1 MDDFNSVY
9 MLLGIVIL
17 IVLLCRFDGRFT
29 KVEKELNAIKKQ
41 MDDLLKGQAK
51 LASGNLKSSGKVS
64 EKVTEEVAA
73 EVLRKEKLVE
83 EEPVVPKQ
91 SIVMET
97 VAAEHSQ
104 DIQEE
109 IIEKSL
115 VGDIRKE
122 ENVQKDES
130 TEKEVVIPS
139 VAVVSVTPATPVI
152 SVTPVTPGTPG
163 SISSTPSTPKPK
175 PQPKKQVN
183 YEKFIGENL
192 FGKIGILIFVIGVG
206 FFVKYAIDKNWINET
221 FRTVLG
227 FLTGAALLFVAERLQ
242 KKYRTFSSLLAG
254 GAFAVFYLTVAIAF
268 HYYHIFSQTVAFI
281 ILIAV
286 TVFMSVLS
294 VIYNRRELAIIALV
308 GGFLAP
314 FIVSSGEGSYLVL
327 FTYVSILNL
336 GMFVL
341 SIYKKWSELPIISFV
356 FTCLIMASFLLLS
369 YSSDSTIISKHLL
382 MFATLFYF
390 IFLLPVFSILRGEK
404 TQTMSRGLVFV
415 IITNNFVYLLSGILF
430 LRNMGLSFK
439 ASGLLS
445 LFIALVNLGL
455 VLWLWKS
462 RKDYKFL
469 VHTTLGLVLT
479 FVSITIPIQL
489 DGNYI
494 TLLWA
499 SEMVLLL
506 WLYVHSKIR
515 VYEYAAKILVGLTFI
530 SYLMDVY
537 GVVYGHHS
545 LSTIFL
551 NSSFVTSLF
560 VGLATGAFA
569 LLMEYYH
576 QFFSTA
582 RRLKYSFWNP
592 LMLIISVAILYYT
605 FMMEFNLYFE
615 GATRSGAMFL
625 FTAVSISSIC
635 YAFRKR
641 FPITKHLTSYTL
653 AIGANTLVYIL
664 NIWGD
669 QWENMAFTPA
679 VLRWLT
685 VAFVIANICY
695 VAHRYYT
702 TIGIKPRFT
711 VYINILATLIWVTMV
726 RSFLWQVGVDEFSAG
741 LSLSLSIAGFVQMG
755 LGMRLH
761 QKVLRMVS
769 LATFGIVLLKLVFDD
784 LWAMPTIGK
793 IIVFIILGLILLIL
807 SFLYQKLKDVLF
819 KNDEDA
825 TDDSASS

>member
-1 MDDFNSVY
+1 MGDLNSVY
-9 MLLGIVIL
+9 PLLGIVIL

-29 KVEKELNAIKKQ
+29 KMEKELDVIKKQ
-41 MDDLLKGQAK
+41 MDALLKRQAK
-51 LASGNLKSSGKVS
+51 MAPGDMTSSEEMP
-64 EKVTEEVAA
+64 EKVVA
-73 EVLRKEKLVE
+73 EVLSKEKLLE
-83 EEPVVPKQ
+83 EELVVQRQSTIVETAVVDNLKDAPKEI
-91 SIVMET
+91 SEDVPEK
-97 VAAEHSQ
+97 
-104 DIQEE
+104 IQEE
-109 IIEKSL
+109 IIEKIT
-115 VGDIRKE
+115 VEDIAE
-122 ENVQKDES
+122 KDS
-130 TEKEVVIPS
+130 
-139 VAVVSVTPATPVI
+139 VI
-152 SVTPVTPGTPG
+152 SPTPIAAKP
-163 SISSTPSTPKPK
+163 ITPKPS
-175 PQPKKQVN
+175 KKQVN

-281 ILIAV
+281 ILVAI
-286 TVFMSVLS
+286 TIFMSVLS
-294 VIYNRRELAIIALV
+294 VIYDRRELAIIALV

-314 FIVSSGEGSYLVL
+314 FIVSSGEGSYQVL

-336 GMFVL
+336 GMFGL

-369 YSSDSTIISKHLL
+369 YSSRSTVISGHLL

-404 TQTMSRGLVFV
+404 IQAMSRGLVFV

-430 LRNMGLSFK
+430 LKNMGLSFK

-455 VLWLWKS
+455 VLWLWKN
-462 RKDYKFL
+462 RKEYKFL

-479 FVSITIPIQL
+479 FVSITVPIQL

-506 WLYVHSKIR
+506 WLYVKSKIR
-515 VYEYAAKILVGLTFI
+515 VYEYAAKVLVGLTFV

-537 GVVYGHHS
+537 SVMFEHHS
-545 LSTIFL
+545 LDTIFL
-551 NSSFVTSLF
+551 NSSFATSLF

-576 QFFSTA
+576 SFFSTA

-592 LMLIISVAILYYT
+592 FMLIVSVIVLYYT

-625 FTAVSISSIC
+625 FTAVSISSVC

-641 FPITKHLTSYTL
+641 FPITKHLTSYILT
-653 AIGANTLVYIL
+653 IGANVLVYII

-669 QWENMAFTPA
+669 QRIWTSPPV
-679 VLRWLT
+679 VLPWLT
-685 VAFVIANICY
+685 AAFVMVNLYY
-695 VAHRYYT
+695 VARMYYT
-702 TIGIKPRFT
+702 SIGIKSRFT
-711 VYINILATLIWVTMV
+711 VYLNILATLLWLTMV
-726 RSFLWQVGVDEFSAG
+726 RSFLWQVGVDDFSAG

-819 KNDEDA
+819 KNDEEE
-825 TDDSASS
+825 TN

>member
-1 MDDFNSVY
+1 MLHGVIIYFIFVILNQIQNTMGDLNSVY
-9 MLLGIVIL
+9 LLLGIVIL

-29 KVEKELNAIKKQ
+29 KVEKELDTIKKQ
-41 MDDLLKGQAK
+41 MDALLKGQAEM
-51 LASGNLKSSGKVS
+51 AAGDIKSSEETS
-64 EKVTEEVAA
+64 EKVVA
-73 EVLRKEKLVE
+73 EVLPKEKTVE
-83 EEPVVPKQ
+83 EELLVQEPGIVVEA
-91 SIVMET
+91 V
-97 VAAEHSQ
+97 VADSLKDASE
-104 DIQEE
+104 DIQEDILEE
-109 IIEKSL
+109 IIENIP
-115 VGDIRKE
+115 VGDTT
-122 ENVQKDES
+122 QKGS
-130 TEKEVVIPS
+130 VVPS
-139 VAVVSVTPATPVI
+139 VTMTPV
-152 SVTPVTPGTPG
+152 VMAPAA
-163 SISSTPSTPKPK
+163 PKPK
-175 PQPKKQVN
+175 KQIN

-281 ILIAV
+281 ILIAI

-294 VIYNRRELAIIALV
+294 VIYDRRELAIIALV

-314 FIVSSGEGSYLVL
+314 FIVSSGEGSYQVL

-336 GMFVL
+336 GMFGL

-356 FTCLIMASFLLLS
+356 FTCLIMASFLLLN
-369 YSSDSTIISKHLL
+369 YSSRSTIISGHLL

-404 TQTMSRGLVFV
+404 IQAMSRGLVFV

-506 WLYVHSKIR
+506 WLYVQSKIR
-515 VYEYAAKILVGLTFI
+515 VYEYAAKILVGLTFV

-537 GVVYGHHS
+537 SVMFEHHS

-551 NSSFVTSLF
+551 NSSFATSLF

-605 FMMEFNLYFE
+605 FMMEFSLYFE

-625 FTAVSISSIC
+625 FTAVSISSVC

-641 FPITKHLTSYTL
+641 FPITKHLTSYIL
-653 AIGANTLVYIL
+653 AIGANVLVYII

-669 QWENMAFTPA
+669 QRIWTSPPV
-679 VLRWLT
+679 VLPWLT
-685 VAFVIANICY
+685 AAFVIANLYY
-695 VAHRYYT
+695 VARLYYT
-702 TIGIKPRFT
+702 IIGIKPRFT
-711 VYINILATLIWVTMV
+711 IYINILATLIWVTMV

-819 KNDEDA
+819 KNDEDEIN
-825 TDDSASS
+825 

>member
-1 MDDFNSVY
+1 MGDLNSVY
-9 MLLGIVIL
+9 PLLGIVIL

-29 KVEKELNAIKKQ
+29 KVEKELDTIKKQ
-41 MDDLLKGQAK
+41 MDALLKGQAEM
-51 LASGNLKSSGKVS
+51 AAGDIKSSEETS
-64 EKVTEEVAA
+64 EKVVA
-73 EVLRKEKLVE
+73 EVLPKEKTVE
-83 EEPVVPKQ
+83 EELLVQELGIVVEAVVTDNLKDA
-91 SIVMET
+91 SE
-97 VAAEHSQ
+97 

-109 IIEKSL
+109 IIENIPVEDTAQKESL
-115 VGDIRKE
+115 M
-122 ENVQKDES
+122 S
-130 TEKEVVIPS
+130 
-139 VAVVSVTPATPVI
+139 
-152 SVTPVTPGTPG
+152 PVTVAPVV
-163 SISSTPSTPKPK
+163 PK
-175 PQPKKQVN
+175 PKKQVN

-221 FRTVLG
+221 FRTILG

-281 ILIAV
+281 ILIAI

-294 VIYNRRELAIIALV
+294 VIYDRRELAIIALV

-314 FIVSSGEGSYLVL
+314 FIVSSGEGSYQIL

-336 GMFVL
+336 GMFGL

-356 FTCLIMASFLLLS
+356 FTCLIMASFLLLN
-369 YSSDSTIISKHLL
+369 YSSRSTIISGHLL

-404 TQTMSRGLVFV
+404 IQAMSRGLVFV

-506 WLYVHSKIR
+506 WLYVQSKIR
-515 VYEYAAKILVGLTFI
+515 VYEYAAKILVGLTFV

-537 GVVYGHHS
+537 SVMFEHHS

-551 NSSFVTSLF
+551 NSSFATSLF

-605 FMMEFNLYFE
+605 FMMEFSLYFE

-625 FTAVSISSIC
+625 FTAVSISSVC
-635 YAFRKR
+635 YTFRKR
-641 FPITKHLTSYTL
+641 FPITKHLTSYIL
-653 AIGANTLVYIL
+653 AIGANVLVYII

-669 QWENMAFTPA
+669 QRIWTSPPV
-679 VLRWLT
+679 VLPWLT
-685 VAFVIANICY
+685 AAFVIANLYY
-695 VAHRYYT
+695 VARLYYI

-711 VYINILATLIWVTMV
+711 VYINVLATFIWVTMV

-819 KNDEDA
+819 KNDEEEIN
-825 TDDSASS
+825 

>member
-1 MDDFNSVY
+1 MGDFNSVY
-9 MLLGIVIL
+9 PLLGIVIL

-29 KVEKELNAIKKQ
+29 KIEKELDVIKKQ
-41 MDDLLKGQAK
+41 MDALLKGQAK
-51 LASGNLKSSGKVS
+51 MAAGDRESSEETP
-64 EKVTEEVAA
+64 EKVVA
-73 EVLRKEKLVE
+73 EVLPEEKLVE
-83 EEPVVPKQ
+83 EELVVREP
-91 SIVMET
+91 STMVEAV
-97 VAAEHSQ
+97 VADKLRDASESVQ
-104 DIQEE
+104 ESVQEE
-109 IIEKSL
+109 IIESIP
-115 VGDIRKE
+115 VMDTVREESAMSPEPIR
-122 ENVQKDES
+122 
-130 TEKEVVIPS
+130 
-139 VAVVSVTPATPVI
+139 VAPIA
-152 SVTPVTPGTPG
+152 
-163 SISSTPSTPKPK
+163 PKL
-175 PQPKKQVN
+175 PKKQIN

-227 FLTGAALLFVAERLQ
+227 FLTGAALLVVAERLQ

-281 ILIAV
+281 ILIA
-286 TVFMSVLS
+286 TTIFMSVLS
-294 VIYNRRELAIIALV
+294 VIYDRRELAVIALV

-314 FIVSSGEGSYLVL
+314 FIVSSGEGSYQVL

-336 GMFVL
+336 GMFGL

-369 YSSDSTIISKHLL
+369 YSSRSTVISGHLL

-390 IFLLPVFSILRGEK
+390 TFLLPVFSILRGEK
-404 TQTMSRGLVFV
+404 IQAMSRGLVFV

-430 LRNMGLSFK
+430 LKNMGLSFK

-455 VLWLWKS
+455 VLWLWKD
-462 RKDYKFL
+462 RKAYKFL

-479 FVSITIPIQL
+479 FVSITVPIQL

-506 WLYVHSKIR
+506 WLYVKSKIR
-515 VYEYAAKILVGLTFI
+515 VYESAAKVLVGLTFV

-537 GVVYGHHS
+537 SVMSEHHS
-545 LSTIFL
+545 LDTIFL
-551 NSSFVTSLF
+551 NSSFTTSLF

-569 LLMEYYH
+569 LLMEHYH
-576 QFFSTA
+576 SFFSTA

-592 LMLIISVAILYYT
+592 FMLILSVIILYYT

-625 FTAVSISSIC
+625 FTAVFISGIC

-653 AIGANTLVYIL
+653 AIGMNTLVYIL
-664 NIWGD
+664 NIWCD

-685 VAFVIANICY
+685 AAFVIANIYY
-695 VAHRYYT
+695 VARLYYT
-702 TIGIKPRFT
+702 SIGIKSRFT
-711 VYINILATLIWVTMV
+711 VYLNILATLLWLTMV
-726 RSFLWQVGVDEFSAG
+726 RSFLWQVGVDDFSAG

-761 QKVLRMVS
+761 QKAMRMVS
-769 LATFGIVLLKLVFDD
+769 LATFGIVLLKLVLDD

-793 IIVFIILGLILLIL
+793 IIVFILLGLILLTL

-819 KNDEDA
+819 KNDEEE
-825 TDDSASS
+825 TN

>member
-1 MDDFNSVY
+1 MGDLNSVY
-9 MLLGIVIL
+9 PLLGIVIL

-29 KVEKELNAIKKQ
+29 KIEKELDAIKKQ
-41 MDDLLKGQAK
+41 MDALLKRQAK
-51 LASGNLKSSGKVS
+51 MAPGDMTSSEEMP
-64 EKVTEEVAA
+64 EKVVA
-73 EVLRKEKLVE
+73 EVLSKEKLLE
-83 EEPVVPKQ
+83 EELVVQRQSTIVETAVVDNLKDAPKEI
-91 SIVMET
+91 SEDVPEK
-97 VAAEHSQ
+97 
-104 DIQEE
+104 IQEE
-109 IIEKSL
+109 IIEKIT
-115 VGDIRKE
+115 VEDIAE
-122 ENVQKDES
+122 KDS
-130 TEKEVVIPS
+130 
-139 VAVVSVTPATPVI
+139 VI
-152 SVTPVTPGTPG
+152 SPTPIAAKP
-163 SISSTPSTPKPK
+163 ITPKPS
-175 PQPKKQVN
+175 KKQVN

-281 ILIAV
+281 ILVAI
-286 TVFMSVLS
+286 TIFMSVLS
-294 VIYNRRELAIIALV
+294 VIYDRRELAIIALV

-314 FIVSSGEGSYLVL
+314 FIVSSGEGSYQVL

-336 GMFVL
+336 GMFGL

-369 YSSDSTIISKHLL
+369 YSSRSTVISGHLL

-404 TQTMSRGLVFV
+404 IQAMSRGLVFV

-430 LRNMGLSFK
+430 LKNMGLSFK

-455 VLWLWKS
+455 VLWLWKN
-462 RKDYKFL
+462 RKEYKFL

-479 FVSITIPIQL
+479 FVSITVPIQL

-506 WLYVHSKIR
+506 WLYVKSKIR
-515 VYEYAAKILVGLTFI
+515 VYEYAAKVLVGLTFV

-537 GVVYGHHS
+537 SVMFEHHS
-545 LSTIFL
+545 LDTIFL
-551 NSSFVTSLF
+551 NSSFATSLF

-576 QFFSTA
+576 SFFSTA

-592 LMLIISVAILYYT
+592 FMLIVSVIILYYT

-615 GATRSGAMFL
+615 GTTRSGAMFL
-625 FTAVSISSIC
+625 FTAISISSVC

-641 FPITKHLTSYTL
+641 FPITKHLTSYILT
-653 AIGANTLVYIL
+653 IGANVLVYII

-669 QWENMAFTPA
+669 QRIWTSPPV
-679 VLRWLT
+679 VLPWLT
-685 VAFVIANICY
+685 AAFVIANLYY
-695 VAHRYYT
+695 VARMYYT
-702 TIGIKPRFT
+702 SIGIKSRFT
-711 VYINILATLIWVTMV
+711 VYLNILATLLWLTMV
-726 RSFLWQVGVDEFSAG
+726 RSFLWQVGVDDFSAG

-819 KNDEDA
+819 KNDEEE
-825 TDDSASS
+825 TN

>member
-1 MDDFNSVY
+1 MGDLNSVY
-9 MLLGIVIL
+9 PLLGIVIL

-29 KVEKELNAIKKQ
+29 KMEKELDVIKKQ
-41 MDDLLKGQAK
+41 MDALLKRQAK
-51 LASGNLKSSGKVS
+51 MAPGDMTSSEEMP
-64 EKVTEEVAA
+64 EKVVA
-73 EVLRKEKLVE
+73 EVLSKEKLLE
-83 EEPVVPKQ
+83 EELVVQRQSTIVETAVVDNLKDAPKEI
-91 SIVMET
+91 SEDVPEK
-97 VAAEHSQ
+97 
-104 DIQEE
+104 IQEE
-109 IIEKSL
+109 IIEKIT
-115 VGDIRKE
+115 VEDIAE
-122 ENVQKDES
+122 KDS
-130 TEKEVVIPS
+130 
-139 VAVVSVTPATPVI
+139 VI
-152 SVTPVTPGTPG
+152 SPTPIAAKP
-163 SISSTPSTPKPK
+163 ITPKPS
-175 PQPKKQVN
+175 KKQVN

-281 ILIAV
+281 ILVAI
-286 TVFMSVLS
+286 TIFMSVLS
-294 VIYNRRELAIIALV
+294 VIYDRRELAIIALV

-314 FIVSSGEGSYLVL
+314 FIVSSGEGSYQVL

-336 GMFVL
+336 GMFGL

-369 YSSDSTIISKHLL
+369 YSSRSTVISGHLL

-404 TQTMSRGLVFV
+404 IQAMSRGLVFV

-430 LRNMGLSFK
+430 LKNMGLSFK

-455 VLWLWKS
+455 VLWLWKN
-462 RKDYKFL
+462 RKEYKFL

-479 FVSITIPIQL
+479 FVSITVPIQL

-506 WLYVHSKIR
+506 WLYVKSKIR
-515 VYEYAAKILVGLTFI
+515 VYEYAAKVLVGLTFV

-537 GVVYGHHS
+537 SVMFEHHS
-545 LSTIFL
+545 LDTIFL
-551 NSSFVTSLF
+551 NSSFATSLF

-576 QFFSTA
+576 SFFSTA

-592 LMLIISVAILYYT
+592 FMLIVSVIILYYT

-625 FTAVSISSIC
+625 FTAVSISSVC

-641 FPITKHLTSYTL
+641 FPITKHLTSYILT
-653 AIGANTLVYIL
+653 IGANVLVYII

-669 QWENMAFTPA
+669 QRIWTSPPV
-679 VLRWLT
+679 VLPWLT
-685 VAFVIANICY
+685 AAFVIANLYY
-695 VAHRYYT
+695 VARMYYT
-702 TIGIKPRFT
+702 SIGIKSRFT
-711 VYINILATLIWVTMV
+711 VYLNILATLLWLTMV
-726 RSFLWQVGVDEFSAG
+726 RSFLWQVGVDDFSAG

-819 KNDEDA
+819 KNDEEE
-825 TDDSASS
+825 TN

>member
-1 MDDFNSVY
+1 MGDLNSVY
-9 MLLGIVIL
+9 PLLGIVIL

-29 KVEKELNAIKKQ
+29 KMEKELDVIKKQ
-41 MDDLLKGQAK
+41 MDALLKRQAK
-51 LASGNLKSSGKVS
+51 MAPGDMTSSEEMP
-64 EKVTEEVAA
+64 EKVVA
-73 EVLRKEKLVE
+73 EVLSKEKLLE
-83 EEPVVPKQ
+83 EELVVQRQSTIVETAVVDNLKDAPKEI
-91 SIVMET
+91 SEDVPEK
-97 VAAEHSQ
+97 
-104 DIQEE
+104 IQEE
-109 IIEKSL
+109 IIEKIT
-115 VGDIRKE
+115 VEDIAE
-122 ENVQKDES
+122 KDS
-130 TEKEVVIPS
+130 
-139 VAVVSVTPATPVI
+139 VI
-152 SVTPVTPGTPG
+152 SPTPIAAKP
-163 SISSTPSTPKPK
+163 ITPKPS
-175 PQPKKQVN
+175 KKQVN

-281 ILIAV
+281 ILVAI
-286 TVFMSVLS
+286 TIFMSVLS
-294 VIYNRRELAIIALV
+294 VIYDRRELAIIALV

-314 FIVSSGEGSYLVL
+314 FIVSSGEGSYQVL

-336 GMFVL
+336 GMFGL

-369 YSSDSTIISKHLL
+369 YSSRSTVISGHLL

-404 TQTMSRGLVFV
+404 IQVMSRGLVFV

-430 LRNMGLSFK
+430 LKNMGLSFK

-455 VLWLWKS
+455 VLWLWKN
-462 RKDYKFL
+462 RKEYKFL

-479 FVSITIPIQL
+479 FVSITVPIQL

-506 WLYVHSKIR
+506 WLYVKSKIR
-515 VYEYAAKILVGLTFI
+515 VYEYAAKVLVGLTFV

-537 GVVYGHHS
+537 SVMFEHHS
-545 LSTIFL
+545 LDTIFL
-551 NSSFVTSLF
+551 NSSFATSLF

-576 QFFSTA
+576 SFFSTA

-592 LMLIISVAILYYT
+592 FMLIVSVIVLYYT
-605 FMMEFNLYFE
+605 FMMEFSLYFE

-625 FTAVSISSIC
+625 FTAVSISSVC

-641 FPITKHLTSYTL
+641 FPITKHLTSYILT
-653 AIGANTLVYIL
+653 IGANVLVYII

-669 QWENMAFTPA
+669 QRIWTSPPV
-679 VLRWLT
+679 VLPWLT
-685 VAFVIANICY
+685 AAFVIANLYY
-695 VAHRYYT
+695 VARMYYT
-702 TIGIKPRFT
+702 SIGIKSRFT
-711 VYINILATLIWVTMV
+711 VYLNILATLLWLTMV
-726 RSFLWQVGVDEFSAG
+726 RSFLWQVGVDDFSAG

-819 KNDEDA
+819 KNDEEE
-825 TDDSASS
+825 TN

>member
-1 MDDFNSVY
+1 MGDLNSVY
-9 MLLGIVIL
+9 PLLGIVIL

-29 KVEKELNAIKKQ
+29 KVEKELDTIKKQ
-41 MDDLLKGQAK
+41 MDALLKGQAEM
-51 LASGNLKSSGKVS
+51 AAGDIKSSEETS
-64 EKVTEEVAA
+64 EKVVA
-73 EVLRKEKLVE
+73 EVLPKEKTVE
-83 EEPVVPKQ
+83 EELLVQEPGIVVEAVVTDNLKDASKDIQ
-91 SIVMET
+91 G
-97 VAAEHSQ
+97 

-109 IIEKSL
+109 IIENIPVEDTAQKESL
-115 VGDIRKE
+115 M
-122 ENVQKDES
+122 S
-130 TEKEVVIPS
+130 
-139 VAVVSVTPATPVI
+139 
-152 SVTPVTPGTPG
+152 PVTVAPVV
-163 SISSTPSTPKPK
+163 PK
-175 PQPKKQVN
+175 PKKQVN

-281 ILIAV
+281 ILIAI

-294 VIYNRRELAIIALV
+294 VIYDRRELAIIALV

-314 FIVSSGEGSYLVL
+314 FIVSSGEGSYQVL

-336 GMFVL
+336 GMFGL

-369 YSSDSTIISKHLL
+369 YSSRSTIISGHLL

-404 TQTMSRGLVFV
+404 IQAMSRGLVFV

-506 WLYVHSKIR
+506 WLYVQSKIR
-515 VYEYAAKILVGLTFI
+515 VYEYAAKILVGLTFV
-530 SYLMDVY
+530 SYLMDLYSVMFE
-537 GVVYGHHS
+537 HHS

-551 NSSFVTSLF
+551 NSSFATSLF

-605 FMMEFNLYFE
+605 FMMEFSLYFE

-625 FTAVSISSIC
+625 FTAVSISSVC

-641 FPITKHLTSYTL
+641 FPITKHLTSYIL
-653 AIGANTLVYIL
+653 AIGANVLVYII

-669 QWENMAFTPA
+669 QRIWTSPPV
-679 VLRWLT
+679 VLPWLT
-685 VAFVIANICY
+685 AAFVIANLYY
-695 VAHRYYT
+695 VARLYYT

-711 VYINILATLIWVTMV
+711 VYINVLATFIWVTMV

-819 KNDEDA
+819 KNDEEEIN
-825 TDDSASS
+825 

>member
-1 MDDFNSVY
+1 MLHDMIKYFIFVILNQIQNAMGDLNSVY
-9 MLLGIVIL
+9 PLLGIVIL

-29 KVEKELNAIKKQ
+29 KIEKELDAIKKQ
-41 MDDLLKGQAK
+41 MDALLKGQVKMA
-51 LASGNLKSSGKVS
+51 AGDMKSSEEIP
-64 EKVTEEVAA
+64 EKVVA
-73 EVLRKEKLVE
+73 EVLPKEKLVE
-83 EEPVVPKQ
+83 EELVVQ
-91 SIVMET
+91 ESGIVVET
-97 VAAEHSQ
+97 MVAEKLQ
-104 DIQEE
+104 DAPEAVQESIQEE
-109 IIEKSL
+109 IIESIP
-115 VGDIRKE
+115 VEVTVRE
-122 ENVQKDES
+122 E
-130 TEKEVVIPS
+130 S
-139 VAVVSVTPATPVI
+139 VMSPELIHMAPT
-152 SVTPVTPGTPG
+152 
-163 SISSTPSTPKPK
+163 TPKP
-175 PQPKKQVN
+175 PKKQVN

-281 ILIAV
+281 ILVAI
-286 TVFMSVLS
+286 TIFMSVLS
-294 VIYNRRELAIIALV
+294 VIYDRRELAIIALV

-314 FIVSSGEGSYLVL
+314 FIVSSGEGSYQVL

-336 GMFVL
+336 GMFGL

-369 YSSDSTIISKHLL
+369 YSSRSTVISGHLL

-404 TQTMSRGLVFV
+404 IQAMSRGLVFV

-430 LRNMGLSFK
+430 LKNMGLSFK

-445 LFIALVNLGL
+445 LFIAFVNLGL
-455 VLWLWKS
+455 VLWLWKN
-462 RKDYKFL
+462 RKGYKFL

-479 FVSITIPIQL
+479 FVSITVPIQL

-506 WLYVHSKIR
+506 WLYVKSKIR
-515 VYEYAAKILVGLTFI
+515 VYEYAAKVLVGLTFV

-537 GVVYGHHS
+537 SVMFEHHS
-545 LSTIFL
+545 LDTIFL
-551 NSSFVTSLF
+551 NSSFATSLF

-576 QFFSTA
+576 SFFSTA

-592 LMLIISVAILYYT
+592 FMLIVSVIILYYT
-605 FMMEFNLYFE
+605 FMMEFSLYFE

-625 FTAVSISSIC
+625 FTAVSISSVC

-641 FPITKHLTSYTL
+641 FPITKHLTSYILT
-653 AIGANTLVYIL
+653 IGANVLVYII

-669 QWENMAFTPA
+669 QRIWTSPPV
-679 VLRWLT
+679 VLPWLT
-685 VAFVIANICY
+685 AAFVIVNLYY
-695 VAHRYYT
+695 VARMYYT
-702 TIGIKPRFT
+702 SIGIKSRFT
-711 VYINILATLIWVTMV
+711 VYLNILATLLWLTMV
-726 RSFLWQVGVDEFSAG
+726 RSFLWQVGVDDFSAG

-807 SFLYQKLKDVLF
+807 SFLYQKLKGVLF
-819 KNDEDA
+819 KNDEEE
-825 TDDSASS
+825 TN

>member
-1 MDDFNSVY
+1 MGDLNSVY
-9 MLLGIVIL
+9 PLLGIVIL

-29 KVEKELNAIKKQ
+29 KIEKELDAIKKQ
-41 MDDLLKGQAK
+41 MDALLKRQAK
-51 LASGNLKSSGKVS
+51 MAPGDMTSSEEMP
-64 EKVTEEVAA
+64 EKVVA
-73 EVLRKEKLVE
+73 EVLSKEKLLE
-83 EEPVVPKQ
+83 EELVVQRQSTIVETAVVDNLKDAPKEI
-91 SIVMET
+91 SEDVPEK
-97 VAAEHSQ
+97 
-104 DIQEE
+104 IQEE
-109 IIEKSL
+109 IIEKIT
-115 VGDIRKE
+115 VEDIAE
-122 ENVQKDES
+122 KDS
-130 TEKEVVIPS
+130 
-139 VAVVSVTPATPVI
+139 VI
-152 SVTPVTPGTPG
+152 SPTPIAAKP
-163 SISSTPSTPKPK
+163 ITPKPS
-175 PQPKKQVN
+175 KKQVN

-281 ILIAV
+281 ILVAI
-286 TVFMSVLS
+286 TIFMSVLS
-294 VIYNRRELAIIALV
+294 VIYDRRELAIIALV

-314 FIVSSGEGSYLVL
+314 FIVSSGEGSYQVL

-336 GMFVL
+336 GMFGL

-369 YSSDSTIISKHLL
+369 YSSRSTVISGHLL

-404 TQTMSRGLVFV
+404 IQAMSRGLVFV

-430 LRNMGLSFK
+430 LKNMGLSFK

-455 VLWLWKS
+455 VLWLWKN
-462 RKDYKFL
+462 RKEYKFL

-479 FVSITIPIQL
+479 FVSITVPIQL

-506 WLYVHSKIR
+506 WLYVKSKIR
-515 VYEYAAKILVGLTFI
+515 VYEYAAKVLVGLTFV

-537 GVVYGHHS
+537 SVMFEHHS
-545 LSTIFL
+545 LDTIFL
-551 NSSFVTSLF
+551 NSSFATSLF

-576 QFFSTA
+576 SFFSTA

-592 LMLIISVAILYYT
+592 FMLIVSVIILYYT

-615 GATRSGAMFL
+615 GATRSGVMFL
-625 FTAVSISSIC
+625 FTAISISSVC

-641 FPITKHLTSYTL
+641 FPITKHLTSYILT
-653 AIGANTLVYIL
+653 IGANVLVYII

-669 QWENMAFTPA
+669 QRIWTSPPV
-679 VLRWLT
+679 VLPWLT
-685 VAFVIANICY
+685 AVFVIANLYY
-695 VAHRYYT
+695 VARMYYT
-702 TIGIKPRFT
+702 SIGIKSRFT
-711 VYINILATLIWVTMV
+711 VYLNILATLLWLTMV
-726 RSFLWQVGVDEFSAG
+726 RSFLWQVGVDDFSAG

-761 QKVLRMVS
+761 QKLLRMVS
-769 LATFGIVLLKLVFDD
+769 LATFGLVLLKLVFDD

-819 KNDEDA
+819 KNDEEE
-825 TDDSASS
+825 TN

>member
-1 MDDFNSVY
+1 MGDLNSVY
-9 MLLGIVIL
+9 PLLGIVIL

-29 KVEKELNAIKKQ
+29 KVEKELDTIKKQ
-41 MDDLLKGQAK
+41 MDALLKGQAEM
-51 LASGNLKSSGKVS
+51 AAGDIKSSEETS
-64 EKVTEEVAA
+64 EKVVA
-73 EVLRKEKLVE
+73 EVLPKEKTVE
-83 EEPVVPKQ
+83 EELLVQEPGIVVEAVVTDNLKDASKDIQ
-91 SIVMET
+91 G
-97 VAAEHSQ
+97 

-109 IIEKSL
+109 IIENIPVEDTAQKESL
-115 VGDIRKE
+115 M
-122 ENVQKDES
+122 S
-130 TEKEVVIPS
+130 
-139 VAVVSVTPATPVI
+139 
-152 SVTPVTPGTPG
+152 PVTVAPVV
-163 SISSTPSTPKPK
+163 PK
-175 PQPKKQVN
+175 PKKQVN

-281 ILIAV
+281 ILIAI

-294 VIYNRRELAIIALV
+294 VIYDRRELAIIALV

-314 FIVSSGEGSYLVL
+314 FIVSSGEGSYQVL

-336 GMFVL
+336 GMFGL

-369 YSSDSTIISKHLL
+369 YSSRSTIISGHLL

-404 TQTMSRGLVFV
+404 IQAMSRGLVFV

-506 WLYVHSKIR
+506 WLYVQSKIR
-515 VYEYAAKILVGLTFI
+515 VYEYAAKILVGLTFV

-537 GVVYGHHS
+537 SVMFEHHS

-551 NSSFVTSLF
+551 NSSFATSLF

-569 LLMEYYH
+569 LLIEYYH

-605 FMMEFNLYFE
+605 FMMEFSLYFE

-625 FTAVSISSIC
+625 FTAVSISSVC

-641 FPITKHLTSYTL
+641 FPITKHLTSYILT
-653 AIGANTLVYIL
+653 IGANVLVYII

-669 QWENMAFTPA
+669 QRIWTSPPV
-679 VLRWLT
+679 VLPWLT
-685 VAFVIANICY
+685 AVFVIANLYY
-695 VAHRYYT
+695 VARMYYT
-702 TIGIKPRFT
+702 SIGIKSRFT
-711 VYINILATLIWVTMV
+711 VYLNILATLLWLTMV
-726 RSFLWQVGVDEFSAG
+726 RSFLWQVGVDDFSAG

-761 QKVLRMVS
+761 QKLLRMVS
-769 LATFGIVLLKLVFDD
+769 LATFGLVLLKLVFDD

-819 KNDEDA
+819 KNDEEE
-825 TDDSASS
+825 TN